1 MRESLGA
8 FMPESACERQ
18 EIALGP
24 LAGLDFAVKDLFAV
38 KGARASG
45 GNPDRARA
53 EPAATA
59 DAAVVSQCLT
69 AGARL
74 IGRTVMDE
82 LAYSLSGR
90 NPHYGTPTNPNAPGR
105 LTGGSSCG
113 SAAAVAGG
121 LCDFALGTD
130 TGGSIRV
137 PASYC
142 GLYGLRPTHG
152 SVSLA
157 GAMPLAPSFDTAGWF
172 ARDAEVLAQVGDVL
186 LPAAPASLPDWP
198 GGLVVAED
206 ALALAG
212 PAVQAAL
219 APWIERLR
227 ALLPPVLDAPLAT
240 ETGGLESWAAAFRPL
255 QAHEALAAHRDWV
268 AAVEPRFGP
277 EMTERWAYAT
287 RLDPAVLP
295 DAEATRQA
303 ARDRLSALT
312 EDGRVVALPAA
323 PGVAPLLDADAAT
336 LQDHRARVLALSAPA
351 GLAGLPQV
359 ALPLGRIDG
368 LPLGLSLIG
377 PAGGDRMLLA
387 VARELDRQLD
397 RDPGARFD

>member
-1 MRESLGA
+1 MQDPLGA
-8 FMPESACERQ
+8 FMPEGACERQ
-18 EIALGP
+18 DIALGP

-38 KGARASG
+38 KGAQTSG
-45 GNPDRARA
+45 GNPDRARSQ
-53 EPAATA
+53 PVATA
-59 DAAVVSQCLT
+59 DAAVVAQCLA

-74 IGRTVMDE
+74 IGRTVLDE

-142 GLYGLRPTHG
+142 GLYGLRPSHG
-152 SVSLA
+152 ALSLD
-157 GAMPLAPSFDTAGWF
+157 GVIPLAPSFDTAGWL
-172 ARDAEVLAQVGDVL
+172 ARDAEVLAQVGEVL
-186 LPAAPASLPDWP
+186 LPAAPASLPEWP
-198 GGLVVAED
+198 AGLVVAED

-212 PAVQAAL
+212 PTVAGAL
-219 APWIERLR
+219 APWIARLH
-227 ALLPPVLDAPLAT
+227 ALLAPVETTPLVDAP
-240 ETGGLESWAAAFRPL
+240 GGLESWAAAFRPL
-255 QAHEALAAHRDWV
+255 QAQEAVAAHRDWV
-268 AAVEPRFGP
+268 AEVQPRFGP
-277 EMTERWAYAT
+277 EMAERWAYAT
-287 RLDPAVLP
+287 ALDAAELP
-295 DAEATRQA
+295 PAEATRAA
-303 ARDRLSALT
+303 ARARLAALT
-312 EDGRVVALPAA
+312 DGGRVVALPAA
-323 PGVAPLLDADAAT
+323 PGVAPLLDADPD
-336 LQDHRARVLALSAPA
+336 LLRDHRARVLALSAPA
-351 GLAGLPQV
+351 ALAGLPQV
-359 ALPLGRIDG
+359 ALPLARVEG

-387 VARELDRQLD
+387 VARELERQLA